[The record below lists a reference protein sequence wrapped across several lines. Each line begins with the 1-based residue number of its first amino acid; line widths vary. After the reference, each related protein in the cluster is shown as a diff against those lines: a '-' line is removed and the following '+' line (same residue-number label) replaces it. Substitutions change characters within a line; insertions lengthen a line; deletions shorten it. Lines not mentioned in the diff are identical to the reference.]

1 MGGSGGN
8 GFSWNPEK
16 MSEQVR
22 KAEDKVNGAAFET
35 AVAEMLGQ
43 MLAAYND
50 RDAELAQDRLENIKA
65 KIVDEFEGTIDT
77 LFGGS
82 VAKRTYIDGFSDVDT
97 LLILNKLDIAK
108 TTPHKAL
115 EHISKLLQDRLPVNT
130 KVTTGRI
137 AITVEYTD
145 GMTIQLLPAL
155 KTANGLKVPSWKN
168 DNSWSAIDPEK
179 FQRALTNRNEECSR
193 KLIPTIKLVKA
204 MNATLPEQQQL
215 SGYHIESL
223 AISAFRGY
231 DGPKVPSKMIGH
243 FFEKAKDLV
252 LSPIKDRT
260 GQSVHVDEYL
270 GPENSAARTL
280 ASHIL
285 NRMSKR
291 IKNANAAQ
299 SQKQWSELFNQ

>member
-1 MGGSGGN
+1 MGGGGGSG
-8 GFSWNPEK
+8 FSWDPQKMQEK
-16 MSEQVR
+16 VR
-22 KAEDKVNGAAFET
+22 KAEDSADGAAFET

-43 MLAAYND
+43 LLAAYND
-50 RDAELAQDRLENIKA
+50 RDAELAQNRLN
-65 KIVDEFEGTIDT
+65 KIMEKIGDEFEGTVDT

-82 VAKRTYIDGFSDVDT
+82 VAKRTYIDGFSDIDT
-97 LLILNKLDIAK
+97 LLIVNKLDFAK
-108 TTPHKAL
+108 TKPHDAL
-115 EHISKLLQDRLPVNT
+115 AYISELLKKQLPDDA
-130 KVTTGRI
+130 KVSTGRI
-137 AITVEYTD
+137 AITVEYAD

-155 KTANGLKVPSWKN
+155 RAEKGLKVPSWRN

-179 FQRALTNRNEECSR
+179 FQKALTKRNEECSR

-204 MNATLPEQQQL
+204 MNTTLPEEQQL
-215 SGYHIESL
+215 SGYHLESL

-231 DGPKVPSKMIGH
+231 SGPAIPAKMIAH
-243 FFEKAKDLV
+243 FFDKAKDLV
-252 LSPIKDRT
+252 LSPIKDST

-270 GPENSAARTL
+270 GSENSAARMQ

-285 NRMSKR
+285 NRMAKR